1 MGMMRF
7 DVNAKGVLLIV
18 IVLLSFAVGYC
29 ALISLAEHREYKIFS
44 IDYWV
49 LNPKE
54 MSAIANFCKDDPG
67 FIYSAADGP
76 KPLVVQLTCFATT
89 SDVTRHL
96 EQNGFVKADAGN
108 YKKDK
113 KEIELTLD
121 VEGKLTAATMLVF
134 L

>member
-1 MGMMRF
+1 VKIKGMLVM
-7 DVNAKGVLLIV
+7 VLLV
-18 IVLLSFAVGYC
+18 FAGLGYC
-29 ALISLAEHREYKIFS
+29 ALASFSEYREYRKFG
-44 IDYWV
+44 IDYWI
-49 LNPKE
+49 LTPKE
-54 MSAIANFCKDDPG
+54 VSGIANFCKDDPG

-89 SDVTRHL
+89 RDVTRHL

-121 VEGKLTAATMLVF
+121 AEGKLAAATMLVF